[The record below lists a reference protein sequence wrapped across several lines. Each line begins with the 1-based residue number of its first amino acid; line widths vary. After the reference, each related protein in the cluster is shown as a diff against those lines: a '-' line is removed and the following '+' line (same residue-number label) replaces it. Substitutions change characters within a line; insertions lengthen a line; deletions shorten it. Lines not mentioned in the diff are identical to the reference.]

1 MERQSKTARETLQ
14 RRGTNG
20 RNGGENRL
28 LVSCT
33 SLTLAEFTK
42 GKLPFIQRVAYSTF
56 RIDAYDREVA
66 CVSSKEPQGE
76 GSLKFYCGFSIV
88 LKLFLQW

>member
-1 MERQSKTARETLQ
+1 MEAMGVKIGSWFPVRAS
-14 RRGTNG
+14 
-20 RNGGENRL
+20 
-28 LVSCT
+28 
-33 SLTLAEFTK
+33 TLAEFTK